1 MNFDFYGHRYKFF
14 IFSLSLL
21 LIALI
26 MGLVNGV
33 KLDIQFK
40 GGAIL
45 TYSYEGDLDINQVQS
60 TVEDILNTQVN
71 IQKTSDVTSGVNK
84 IAISLATDQGLSTD
98 NQKLINDT
106 LTSKFASNNVKLL
119 QTSSVEPTIGRQFLL
134 KCLTAVAFAS
144 LVMVIYVAWRF
155 TKIGGWSA
163 GVMAVVALIHDI
175 LMAFAT
181 FIVLQI
187 PLNDN
192 FIAVILTI
200 IGYSLNDTI
209 VIYDRIRENKKLMGS
224 KVSMEELAN
233 KSINQSFVRS
243 INTSVTTTM
252 AMTIVAVISVLYN
265 ITSIISFAVPMIV
278 GLISG
283 SYSTICI
290 AGPLWVMWQKHKE
303 KNRAE
308 KRAKA

>member
-1 MNFDFYGHRYKFF
+1 
-14 IFSLSLL
+14 
-21 LIALI
+21 
-26 MGLVNGV
+26 
-33 KLDIQFK
+33 
-40 GGAIL
+40 
-45 TYSYEGDLDINQVQS
+45 
-60 TVEDILNTQVN
+60 
-71 IQKTSDVTSGVNK
+71 
-84 IAISLATDQGLSTD
+84 
-98 NQKLINDT
+98 
-106 LTSKFASNNVKLL
+106 
-119 QTSSVEPTIGRQFLL
+119 
-134 KCLTAVAFAS
+134 
-144 LVMVIYVAWRF
+144 
-155 TKIGGWSA
+155 
-163 GVMAVVALIHDI
+163 MAVVALVHDV

-209 VIYDRIRENKKLMGS
+209 VIYDRIRENKRLLGGKIS
-224 KVSMEELAN
+224 IEELAN

-252 AMTIVAVISVLYN
+252 AMAIVAIISVLYN

-290 AGPLWVMWQKHKE
+290 AGPLWVMWQKYK
-303 KNRAE
+303 K
-308 KRAKA
+308 KRKADKRVKA